1 MCLRKKLATMFA
13 IAKLAKAKLAEAK
26 LAKAMIAKAK
36 LAKSKLAKGKA
47 CKGKACNT
55 SAYKSKASNNKK
67 ACKTLFG
74 VLAPV
79 SFYSPAARSGVN
91 MKHAAKVP
99 YDTGAR
105 TPNSVLQAFL
115 LWEALLL

>member
-1 MCLRKKLATMFA
+1 MLLRKKLATMFA

-26 LAKAMIAKAK
+26 LAKAMIAKAE

-47 CKGKACNT
+47 CKSKACKT
-55 SAYKSKASNNKK
+55 SAYRGKASHNKK

-79 SFYSPAARSGVN
+79 SLIRGAGSNFCAMRAAMST
-91 MKHAAKVP
+91 A
-99 YDTGAR
+99 
-105 TPNSVLQAFL
+105 TPLRPLRGQS
-115 LWEALLL
+115 